1 MRVSD
6 QDSAL
11 FVILQQI
18 GLATVRTEPE
28 MLHGMGVRRTSAFD
42 WKLGKSKEPSLSIQ
56 KHS

>member
-18 GLATVRTEPE
+18 DLATIRTEPE

-42 WKLGKSKEPSLSIQ
+42 RKFRKSKDVPLSIRE
-56 KHS
+56 HG